1 MYVVFIRTLI
11 LYAIV
16 VFGMRIM
23 GKRQLGDLQPSEL
36 VVTILISN
44 IATLPIENTNI
55 PLLAGVVPILT
66 LMCFEVV
73 VSVCTLKN
81 RRLRTIIS
89 GTPRV
94 VISKGVIDQKE
105 LANLRYSVEDLLEQ
119 LRSSNIF
126 DLREVELAIVET
138 TGALSVYKKNIYH
151 EVTMKD
157 MNLPAQNTQP
167 PVLVISDG
175 ELITSGI
182 KRCSLTE
189 QQVLKLLKKENRQ
202 LQDVFLMTCTP
213 EKDYFI
219 VPRDPSSKKGGK

>member
-1 MYVVFIRTLI
+1 MIVFIRAILLYLLI
-11 LYAIV
+11 IFCL
-16 VFGMRIM
+16 RLM
-23 GKRQLGDLQPSEL
+23 GKRQLGELQPSEL

>member
-23 GKRQLGDLQPSEL
+23 GKRQLGELQPSEL

-138 TGALSVYKKNIYH
+138 TGALSVYKKNIDRKS
-151 EVTMKD
+151 V
-157 MNLPAQNTQP
+157 
-167 PVLVISDG
+167 V
-175 ELITSGI
+175 
-182 KRCSLTE
+182 
-189 QQVLKLLKKENRQ
+189 
-202 LQDVFLMTCTP
+202 
-213 EKDYFI
+213 
-219 VPRDPSSKKGGK
+219 